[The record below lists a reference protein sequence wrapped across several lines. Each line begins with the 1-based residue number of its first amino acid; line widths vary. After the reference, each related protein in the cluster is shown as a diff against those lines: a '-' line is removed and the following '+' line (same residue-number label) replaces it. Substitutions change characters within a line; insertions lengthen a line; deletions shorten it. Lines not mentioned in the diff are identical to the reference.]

1 MTLST
6 APAPVTTPTGA
17 SLPLITLPQGEL
29 LTVNSKDIPMIKDAF
44 GPGRKWGTY
53 DGGDHSIF
61 IGQVL
66 DHGSQE
72 QGDVSP
78 LRFSTTRSAGTWV
91 PSCRG
96 AMTRSRPDER

>member
-17 SLPLITLPQGEL
+17 PLPLVALPQREL
-29 LTVNSKDIPMIKDAF
+29 LTVNSRDIPMIKDAL

-78 LRFSTTRSAGTWV
+78 LIFHHSQCWDLGAKLS
-91 PSCRG
+91 RG
-96 AMTRSRPDER
+96 NDAQQA